1 MKTKKLLRYSLIAV
15 VILVV
20 LAVVGK
26 KAGWFGKEEAILV
39 SVEKAKRRDIIETIT
54 ANGKVQP
61 ETEVIISPD
70 VSGEIVDLKVKEG
83 DMVNLGHLLARI
95 KPEVYVSA
103 RDRSLASLNSSKA
116 RFSQAEA
123 QYIQKELDYNRNKKL
138 WEQQAISESVYETA
152 LSAYQVAKAELDAA
166 KYSVK
171 SAEAALAEAQEN
183 LIKTSIYAPM
193 SGTVSMLLVE
203 KGERVV
209 GAQMMT
215 GTEMMR
221 IADLDRMEVMVEVNE
236 NDIVSVNME
245 DTALIEVDAF
255 LGQKFKGIVTEI
267 ANSAK
272 TTGLTTDQVTNFEVK
287 IFLLRE
293 SYQSLYDEGYVNPF
307 RPGMSATV
315 DIMTEIE
322 SDVLSIPIQAVTT
335 RTDSSLAESSEEVEE
350 TEETEE
356 ISGDDEDELN
366 EVVFM
371 VNEENKAEFIKVKTG
386 IQDNNYI
393 QILEGIQED
402 DEIITAPY
410 NAISK
415 KLKTDATVE
424 VVDKEDLFKDD
435 KKKKK

>member
-15 VILVV
+15 VLLIV

-39 SVEKAKRRDIIETIT
+39 SVEKAKRRDIVETIT

-70 VSGEIVDLKVKEG
+70 VSGEIVDLRVKEG
-83 DMVNLGHLLARI
+83 DMVNLGQLLARI
-95 KPEVYVSA
+95 KPEVYISA
-103 RDRSLASLNSSKA
+103 RDRSLAALNSSKA

-171 SAEAALAEAQEN
+171 SAEAALSESQEN

-193 SGTVSMLLVE
+193 TGTISMLLVE

-236 NDIVSVNME
+236 NDIVMVNME

-272 TTGLTTDQVTNFEVK
+272 TLGLSTDQVTNFEVK

-293 SYQSLYDEGYVNPF
+293 SYQTLYDEGYINPF

-322 SDVLSIPIQAVTT
+322 SGALSIPIQAVTT
-335 RTDSSLAESSEEVEE
+335 RSDSSLTEGMEEVEE
-350 TEETEE
+350 SEEVKE
-356 ISGDDEDELN
+356 DVDDELN

-371 VNEENKAEFIKVKTG
+371 VNEENKAAFIKVKTG
-386 IQDNNYI
+386 IQDNNFI
-393 QILEGIQED
+393 QILEGVEED

-415 KLKTDATVE
+415 KLKTDAVVE
-424 VVDKEDLFKDD
+424 VVDKKDLYKND
-435 KKKKK
+435 KKKKN

>member
-15 VILVV
+15 VVLIV

-26 KAGWFGKEEAILV
+26 KVGWFGKEDAILV
-39 SVEKAKRRDIIETIT
+39 AVEKAKRRDIVETIT

-83 DMVNLGHLLARI
+83 DMVNLGQLLARI
-95 KPEVYVSA
+95 KPEVYISA

-138 WEQQAISESVYETA
+138 WEQEAISESVYETA
-152 LSAYQVAKAELDAA
+152 MSAYQVAKAELDAA

-171 SAEAALAEAQEN
+171 SAEAALAESQEN
-183 LIKTSIYAPM
+183 LIKTSIYSPM
-193 SGTVSMLLVE
+193 TGTVSMLLVE
-203 KGERVV
+203 QGERVV

-293 SYQSLYDEGYVNPF
+293 SYQTLYDEGYVNPF

-322 SDVLSIPIQAVTT
+322 SGVLSIPIQAVTT
-335 RTDSSLAESSEEVEE
+335 RSDSSLAEDSEEAEG
-350 TEETEE
+350 TEEVK
-356 ISGDDEDELN
+356 EDEEEEVN
-366 EVVFM
+366 EVVFV
-371 VNEENKAEFIKVKTG
+371 VNDESKAEFIKVKTG

-393 QILEGIQED
+393 QILEGVEED

-415 KLKTDATVE
+415 KLKTDAVVE
-424 VVDKEDLFKDD
+424 VVDKKDLFKND

>member
-15 VILVV
+15 VILIV

-26 KAGWFGKEEAILV
+26 KVGWFGKEEVIQVA
-39 SVEKAKRRDIIETIT
+39 VEKAKRRDIVETIT

-70 VSGEIVDLKVKEG
+70 VSGEIVDLRVKEG
-83 DMVNLGHLLARI
+83 DMVKLGQLLARI
-95 KPEVYVSA
+95 KPEVYISA

-116 RFSQAEA
+116 RFSQSEA

-171 SAEAALAEAQEN
+171 SAEAALAEAEEN

-193 SGTVSMLLVE
+193 TGTVSMLLVE
-203 KGERVV
+203 KGERVI

-236 NDIVSVNME
+236 NDIVSVNLE

-293 SYQSLYDEGYVNPF
+293 SYQTLYDEGYVNPF

-315 DIMTEIE
+315 DIMTKIE
-322 SDVLSIPIQAVTT
+322 SGVLSIPIQAVTT
-335 RTDSSLAESSEEVEE
+335 RADSSLAEGSEEAEV
-350 TEETEE
+350 TEEVKE
-356 ISGDDEDELN
+356 DEDEEVN
-366 EVVFM
+366 EVIFV
-371 VNEENKAEFIKVKTG
+371 VNDESKAEFIKVKTG

-393 QILEGIQED
+393 QILEGVEED

-415 KLKTDATVE
+415 KLKAGSEVE
-424 VVDKEDLFKDD
+424 VVDKKDLFKDD